1 MAVTVRGKAKIDWK
15 PNYTLTFTST
25 DGLTL
30 DPGTTL
36 HPLVATLTNTSTGAV
51 ITDRVIRLTTSPT
64 PRVGSG
70 QRRTTDANG
79 QVTFQVSNVSV
90 ESVVYTA
97 SLIPE
102 PAITDPTVTA
112 DVTITWGG
120 VVCTTCNAD
129 ISTSPPD
136 YIGLDPIYGFGYAT
150 TYTVRTT
157 SGDGCATITDVTHAI
172 GTFYLYTPPDG
183 EPDFSSYDVNEV
195 AILDGSG
202 LTQEE
207 IDDLLISLEAE
218 RVAALAPIEAD
229 QC

>member
-102 PAITDPTVTA
+102 PAISEPTVTT
-112 DVTITWGG
+112 DLTITWGG
-120 VVCTTCNAD
+120 AVCSTCNTD
-129 ISTSPPD
+129 IQSVEAER
-136 YIGLDPIYGFGYAT
+136 YGVDPVQGFGYSI
-150 TYTVRTT
+150 TYILRTT
-157 SGDGCATITDVTHAI
+157 SGDGCGTITDVTHAT
-172 GTFYLYTPPDG
+172 GQYYVFPDG
-183 EPDFSSYDVNEV
+183 VPPDFSSYDVDEV
-195 AILDGSG
+195 EIIDSDP
-202 LTQEE
+202 LTETE
-207 IDDLLISLEAE
+207 IDDLLAAMEVVRLAA
-218 RVAALAPIEAD
+218 VAVLEAD